1 MVLLGFRIWM
11 MAGGQPIF
19 NENELPAMV
28 HPSLLVRT
36 LTFNYYLVVNSGLL
50 LLPNYAGEILA
61 FPYLFVPYDG
71 PRWEWRFALI
81 STLDLAVRA
90 RAPAPTFMPA
100 HAIQQPAYH
109 HHMYTGADEDNGIA
123 KM

>member
-1 MVLLGFRIWM
+1 MPEFYPNCSDPRKQFWWQHFVFMITGVGLALCSNYLGNNGIDDEF
-11 MAGGQPIF
+11 
-19 NENELPAMV
+19 
-28 HPSLLVRT
+28 
-36 LTFNYYLVVNSGLL
+36 SGLL

-100 HAIQQPAYH
+100 HAIPAASISSSHVY
-109 HHMYTGADEDNGIA
+109 GCGWR
-123 KM
+123 